1 MELEVGTSATIEY
14 KVESKDLAKNLGISS
29 DDNFPPVMATARLV
43 ALMECS
49 AAKAMKAILEDGTLS
64 VGVNVNI
71 THMAPT
77 LEGDTAI
84 ATATF
89 VGMEGKLYKFEI
101 EAEDSG
107 GLIGKCIHTRAIV
120 NEDKL
125 ILGAN
130 NRLKNK

>member
-1 MELEVGTSATIEY
+1 MELEVGSKATIEY
-14 KVESKDLAKNLGISS
+14 KVESKDLAKNLGISV

-43 ALMECS
+43 ALMECT
-49 AAKAMKAILEDGTLS
+49 AAKAMKPILGDGKLS

-77 LEGDTAI
+77 LEGDIAK

-89 VGMEGKLYKFEI
+89 IGMEGKLYKFEV

-107 GLIGKCIHTRAIV
+107 GNIGTCTHTRAV
-120 NEDKL
+120 VVEDRL
-125 ILGAN
+125 MAGAN
-130 NRLKNK
+130 RRVGK

>member
-1 MELEVGTSATIEY
+1 MELEVGTKATIEY
-14 KVESKDLAKNLGISS
+14 KVESKDLAKNLEISP

-49 AAKAMKAILEDGTLS
+49 AAKAMKSILGDGKLS

-77 LEGDTAI
+77 LEGDI
-84 ATATF
+84 AKSTATF

-107 GLIGKCIHTRAIV
+107 GVIGKSTHTRAV
-120 NEDKL
+120 VSEDRL
-125 ILGAN
+125 MAGAEA
-130 NRLKNK
+130 RVAK

>member
-1 MELEVGTSATIEY
+1 MELEIGTQASIEY
-14 KVESKDLAKNLGISS
+14 KVLAKDLAKNLEISP

-49 AAKAMKAILEDGTLS
+49 AAKVMKPILGDGKLS

-77 LEGDTAI
+77 LEGDVAR

-101 EAEDSG
+101 EAQDAG
-107 GLIGKCIHTRAIV
+107 GLIGKATHTRAV
-120 NEDKL
+120 VSEDRL
-125 ILGAN
+125 MAGAN
-130 NRLKNK
+130 ARVSK